1 MLIKNAQAWAPQS
14 LSSYGYALVGVGIAF
29 FLRYQLHPIL
39 QSSFPVIFFIF
50 NTLLICFRF
59 GQGPAIFTV
68 LLSIPLSY
76 YFFIPPYKTFDFATP
91 MDLFT
96 ILVYLI
102 LFGIIIWLIEK
113 LQRERYRAV
122 LIARVCESRMEI
134 MAKLSSKKKQEL
146 SS

>member
-39 QSSFPVIFFIF
+39 QSSFPIIFFIF
-50 NTLLICFRF
+50 NTILISFRF

-68 LLSIPLSY
+68 LLSIPLAY
-76 YFFIPPYKTFDFATP
+76 YFFIPPYGSFDLATP
-91 MDLFT
+91 MDAFT
-96 ILVYLI
+96 ILIYLI
-102 LFGIIIWLIEK
+102 LFGVIIWLIEK

-134 MAKLSSKKKQEL
+134 MAKLSSKKRTGG
-146 SS
+146 

>member
-29 FLRYQLHPIL
+29 FLRYQFHPIL
-39 QSSFPVIFFIF
+39 QSSFPIIFFIF
-50 NTLLICFRF
+50 NTILISFRF

-68 LLSIPLSY
+68 LLSIPLAY
-76 YFFIPPYKTFDFATP
+76 YFFIPPYRSFDLETP
-91 MDLFT
+91 MDAFT
-96 ILVYLI
+96 IFIYLI
-102 LFGIIIWLIEK
+102 LFGVIIWLIEK

-134 MAKLSSKKKQEL
+134 MAKLSSKKRAGG
-146 SS
+146 

>member
-39 QSSFPVIFFIF
+39 QSSFPIIFFIF

-68 LLSIPLSY
+68 LLSIPLVY
-76 YFFIPPYKTFDFATP
+76 YFFIPPYESFDLETS
-91 MDLFT
+91 MDAFT
-96 ILVYLI
+96 ILIYLI
-102 LFGIIIWLIEK
+102 LFGVIIWLIEK

-134 MAKLSSKKKQEL
+134 MAKLSSKSRK
-146 SS
+146 S